1 MATAYTAR
9 DLDRQIVVQRRE
21 VVRADTGRE
30 TVAWLTRCTVRAAKR
45 DVSGREQAQA
55 GQVVPEAVTRWVVR
69 FREDIEVADRVLYRG
84 RQHDVKHIAELGRR
98 EWLQLTTHLVTGP

>member
-9 DLDRQIVVQRRE
+9 DLDRQIIVQRRE
-21 VVRADTGRE
+21 VVRAPGGRE
-30 TVAWLTRCTVRAAKR
+30 TVTWPARCTVRAAKR

-69 FREDIEVADRVLYRG
+69 FREDIVVADRVLYRG
-84 RQHDVKHIAELGRR
+84 QQHDVKHIAELGRR